1 MNKEIDQH
9 DKEISKRSL
18 ELYVR
23 FYLQVPEKCKH
34 TVYLYRGTQIL
45 TQEKI
50 RFK

>member
-18 ELYVR
+18 ELYLH

-34 TVYLYRGTQIL
+34 TGNQTI

-50 RFK
+50 RLK